1 MATTTNYGWETADD
15 TDLVK
20 DGALAMRTLGS
31 AIDTTTK
38 ALNPSTTL
46 GDIEYRS
53 ATANTNTRLGIG
65 STGDV
70 LTVAGGVPTWAA
82 PAASGGLILI
92 NTTSFSAVSS
102 QSLNDV
108 FSSTYDTY
116 KIVMDTDTSAS
127 NVGMTMR
134 MRVGGADHT
143 SASYVWD
150 QGLATGNVQIAAET
164 TGNTPQTSWFFFGS
178 GGIPSA
184 HSWELYR
191 PFETNNTGFT
201 GLSYYIDSATG
212 TNTNHAAFFRA
223 GATTVTTSFDGF
235 TFFVA
240 SGTMT
245 GKVSVYGYAK

>member
-102 QSLNDV
+102 QSINSV
-108 FSSTYDTY
+108 FSSTYDNY
-116 KIVMDTDTSAS
+116 KVVINADTSAS
-127 NVGMTMR
+127 NVAMRWR
-134 MRVGGADHT
+134 MRVSGTDNT
-143 SASYVWD
+143 SANYVWD
-150 QGLATGNVQIAAET
+150 QGLATGNVQVAAET
-164 TGNTPQTSWFFFGS
+164 TGATPQTSWLFLGS
-178 GGIPSA
+178 GGITSA
-184 HSWELYR
+184 STWEIYR
-191 PFETNNTGFT
+191 PFETDNTGFT
-201 GLSYYIDSATG
+201 GLNYYIDSATG
-212 TNTNHAAFFRA
+212 TSTNHLALFRG
-223 GATTVTTSFDGF
+223 GATTVTTSYDGF
-235 TFFVA
+235 TFLVD

>member
-1 MATTTNYGWETADD
+1 
-15 TDLVK
+15 
-20 DGALAMRTLGS
+20 
-31 AIDTTTK
+31 
-38 ALNPSTTL
+38 
-46 GDIEYRS
+46 
-53 ATANTNTRLGIG
+53 
-65 STGDV
+65 
-70 LTVAGGVPTWAA
+70 
-82 PAASGGLILI
+82 
-92 NTTSFSAVSS
+92 
-102 QSLNDV
+102 
-108 FSSTYDTY
+108 
-116 KIVMDTDTSAS
+116 MDTDTSAS

-164 TGNTPQTSWFFFGS
+164 TGSSPQTSWAFFGS

-212 TNTNHAAFFRA
+212 TNTNHIAFFRA